1 MAVRRLRIYME
12 LEGFTER
19 LKGEKQEV
27 VMQTEPITIHV
38 SVRAAR
44 AFRKASPAMQRHIQ
58 ELLEFSL
65 MDEEELD
72 EEAFQAATEEL
83 ERAVDEMGAN
93 ARRRGLTDE
102 RLDEILNDPNR
113 TAEEVTTH

>member
-1 MAVRRLRIYME
+1 ME
-12 LEGFTER
+12 LEGFTRR
-19 LKGEKQEV
+19 LQEKKREV
-27 VMQTEPITIHV
+27 VMQTEPITINV
-38 SVRAAR
+38 SARAAR
-44 AFRKASPAMQRHIQ
+44 VFRKASPAMQRHIQ

-72 EEAFQAATEEL
+72 EDAFQAATEEL

-102 RLDEILNDPNR
+102 RLDEILNDPK
-113 TAEEVTTH
+113 T